1 MHDLATIHKLNAEAY
16 AQGIDNF
23 RKQGRHVL
31 AIYSGLHLMSVE
43 TFTTAEEATTA
54 LEAIPANC
62 GDHGKLYAPY
72 PTIAAIVTERPAD
85 LLDVLAYGVAS
96 RAETPAAPQNARW
109 AGDTA
114 PSEVDPY
121 LTTR

>member
-1 MHDLATIHKLNAEAY
+1 MHDLHTIHKLNAEAY
-16 AQGIDNF
+16 AQGIENF

-31 AIYSGLHLMSVE
+31 AVYSGLHLMSVE
-43 TFTTAEEATTA
+43 TFGTAEEATAA

-62 GDHGKLYAPY
+62 GDHGKLFAPY
-72 PTIAAIVTERPAD
+72 PSVAAIVTDTITPHTPGAFRSVAD
-85 LLDVLAYGVAS
+85 TS
-96 RAETPAAPQNARW
+96 
-109 AGDTA
+109 